1 MPKWSDEAGKPM
13 TLEQWIN
20 WSRTEHQGAEPWGWE
35 SQQMLGMTA
44 LIALQSRGMP
54 VDVQTD
60 GPMEAW
66 WKRGEEMYYTRTGQ
80 LDFSCASCHEEN
92 NGRMLRADHLSQGHT
107 NGFPVYR
114 LKWQGLGSIHRRL
127 EGCVKDTRAETYPRG
142 SDEFVALE
150 LYVAWRGEGLDVEAP
165 AVRN

>member
-1 MPKWSDEAGKPM
+1 VE
-13 TLEQWIN
+13 
-20 WSRTEHQGAEPWGWE
+20 
-35 SQQMLGMTA
+35 
-44 LIALQSRGMP
+44 
-54 VDVQTD
+54 VDIS

-66 WKRGEEMYYTRTGQ
+66 WKKGEELYYTRTGQ
-80 LDFSCASCHEEN
+80 LEFSCASCHEEN

-127 EGCVKDTRAETYPRG
+127 EGCVTDTRAETYDVG

-150 LYVAWRGEGLDVEAP
+150 AYLAARGAGMPVEAP
-165 AVRN
+165 SVRQ